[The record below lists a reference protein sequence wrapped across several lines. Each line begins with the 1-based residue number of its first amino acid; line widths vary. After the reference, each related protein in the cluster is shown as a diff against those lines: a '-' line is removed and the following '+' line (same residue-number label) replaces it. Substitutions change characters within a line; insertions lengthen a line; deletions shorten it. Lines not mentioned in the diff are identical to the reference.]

1 MWNGWR
7 PSLPNSAHLTCW
19 CSIRRM
25 RSCRPHRE
33 APWWRVSP
41 AWKPSFSATVLLC
54 PTAGSSSRRRNPYS
68 ARGSCSTSSTGRPEP
83 SSRRLNGPSAHP
95 RRPARL
101 DGGYSPRPAG
111 RRVCGAL
118 GLRRPSMGRPS
129 QVARTARRQSTRSR
143 AHLCRPRQSGFF
155 APGSPQASRC
165 RLRLRHRFSGPLQSA
180 IVTRVARRAAAYGFH
195 RSLVREWPAAL
206 FYTHA
211 LRTAEPHVVGR
222 NLALAVAAGAT
233 PGPAE
238 FPLPQGR
245 PEGQLPA
252 RFVLAAPLAGW
263 RSKQWPL
270 EYYAPLA
277 RRLRE
282 QFDLALV
289 LNGPP
294 SSEPILRTV
303 EGAHVHISGVS
314 GLIDATRRA
323 TAVLGLDSGPMHLA
337 AALRTPGVAL
347 FGPTDP
353 ARNGPYGNSLTVLRA
368 ASAGTTYTRGS
379 FPDPSLRALKPEFV
393 FAALSEVLRNAQSTS
408 QPGGCGSCANASA
421 GDPIS

>member
-1 MWNGWR
+1 M
-7 PSLPNSAHLTCW
+7 
-19 CSIRRM
+19 
-25 RSCRPHRE
+25 
-33 APWWRVSP
+33 
-41 AWKPSFSATVLLC
+41 
-54 PTAGSSSRRRNPYS
+54 
-68 ARGSCSTSSTGRPEP
+68 
-83 SSRRLNGPSAHP
+83 AHP
-95 RRPARL
+95 RILVVRLGSMGDILHALPA
-101 DGGYSPRPAG
+101 
-111 RRVCGAL
+111 VAL
-118 GLRRPSMGRPS
+118 LRR
-129 QVARTARRQSTRSR
+129 TW
-143 AHLCRPRQSGFF
+143 
-155 APGSPQASRC
+155 PQAAIEWAVHPKWRELLAGNPLALEPIYVDRASPASLRQAVR
-165 RLRLRHRFSGPLQSA
+165 RLRAAAYDFAIDFQGLIQSA